1 MSRSPRRRSRSP
13 SIEGDKYS
21 GNNLYISNLSYKT
34 QEQDL
39 HDKFAKFGKIKY
51 CKVIKDPYTN
61 QSRGFGFVTFESAE
75 DATEARDK
83 LNSSSL
89 DGRELRIEVAK
100 RSRAYSPTPGNYLG
114 NPKYRRNS
122 YRSSRDSP
130 RRDSPRRDSPR
141 RRNDSPRR
149 RNDSPR
155 RRNDSPRRRY
165 DSPSRNSPRRRR
177 SPKRYS
183 RSRS

>member
-1 MSRSPRRRSRSP
+1 MSISPRKHSMSP
-13 SIEGDKYS
+13 SNEDEKSS

-61 QSRGFGFVTFESAE
+61 QSRGFGFVTFESPE

-89 DGRELRIEVAK
+89 DGRELRIEIAK

-122 YRSSRDSP
+122 DRPGRDSP
-130 RRDSPRRDSPR
+130 RRRESPR

-165 DSPSRNSPRRRR
+165 DSPRRNSPRRRR
-177 SPKRYS
+177 SPRRHS

>member
-1 MSRSPRRRSRSP
+1 MSSPRRRSRSL
-13 SIEGDKYS
+13 SNEGDSYT

-51 CKVIKDPYTN
+51 CKVIKDPYTSK
-61 QSRGFGFVTFESAE
+61 SRGFGFVTFESAE
-75 DATEARDK
+75 DAGEARDK

-122 YRSSRDSP
+122 YRDSP
-130 RRDSPRRDSPR
+130 RRESPR
-141 RRNDSPRR
+141 RRY
-149 RNDSPR
+149 
-155 RRNDSPRRRY
+155 DSPRRRY
-165 DSPSRNSPRRRR
+165 DSPRRKYDSPRRNDSPRRKYDSPRRSSPRRRR
-177 SPKRYS
+177 SPRRYS